1 MDTTIFGNLHISS
14 HTSPAHLGNTS
25 SSHLQLRERTR
36 YPVSA
41 VLPILLKI
49 HTRFVTHSLRKKDM
63 IYLNSSGFSHTNAEK
78 RVWLV
83 ELISFAINQ
92 LWKKELLICIDQGC
106 GVQTSRD
113 FTSSSTTSRTFVG
126 FGAKHHQ
133 GASHPGPCR
142 VLLWTQGPLDT
153 IQLPKSTQRTKF
165 SYLGFSP
172 RKFPIFPRCFF
183 VHHRLT

>member
-14 HTSPAHLGNTS
+14 DTSPAHLGNTS

-63 IYLNSSGFSHTNAEK
+63 NYLKTSGFWHTNAEK
-78 RVWLV
+78 MVWLV

-92 LWKKELLICIDQGC
+92 LWKKLLICIDQVC
-106 GVQTSRD
+106 GVQTSR
-113 FTSSSTTSRTFVG
+113 G
-126 FGAKHHQ
+126 FHKF
-133 GASHPGPCR
+133 
-142 VLLWTQGPLDT
+142 LDNKPH
-153 IQLPKSTQRTKF
+153 IRGLRGEAP
-165 SYLGFSP
+165 
-172 RKFPIFPRCFF
+172 PRCFAPRPLPGTSLNSGAPG
-183 VHHRLT
+183 HHSAPKVDPKN

>member
-14 HTSPAHLGNTS
+14 DTSPAHLGNTS

-63 IYLNSSGFSHTNAEK
+63 NYLKTSGFWHTNAEK
-78 RVWLV
+78 MVWLV

-92 LWKKELLICIDQGC
+92 LWKKLLICIDQVC

-172 RKFPIFPRCFF
+172 RKFPRFPRCFF